1 MPKLDNFFSNTKS
14 EKIEQILTKKMH
26 PQLISIKN
34 LEESKLQYRDIPQ
47 EDVEKLAD
55 LIELD
60 GEVLQPLLVRK
71 AGADTYE
78 ILAGHK
84 RYRAC
89 KYLSEVR
96 KLEQFSMIPCYV
108 KSMTDAQA
116 EFAVYSTNGYN
127 RKTDYEIMREVEGMS
142 RLLKENPELFPEAA
156 SGRLVEKLAK
166 IMNLSK
172 TTVQEYKTI
181 ANNLSDEAMDK
192 FKNNEITKESAKT
205 LAGLS
210 SEEQQQV
217 MSTGVTETKDI
228 KEAVKTLRNP
238 SMSEIKSAF
247 KAMYTST
254 FYPGHVVRN
263 YSSLEECFK
272 EEEGRSHSGHAE
284 YRLNYNCSLRGIKIN
299 NRKEITWHEFVM
311 AATEMGLYNP
321 DDVYN
326 KPSDAEIKLAYNSLT
341 ANADIKKHTSAKLL
355 ENYMNDT
362 YRHQEYLSSTL
373 SYRCSYRGITI
384 NHKEEITWHEFVMAA
399 IRMDL
404 YTFESNDNKETDDEQ
419 LPGQDDIYNHPE
431 YLPDDK
437 ADSSSS
443 NEAYSEENN
452 TNNENSCRNVT
463 DSVTDHEDE
472 SKKVCCIQNSDRIT
486 GIKKIGNCPYCNAP
500 LIYISNKNFCGKCGK
515 KITW

>member
-1 MPKLDNFFSNTKS
+1 MPKLDNFFSNNKS
-14 EKIEQILTKKMH
+14 DKIEQILTKKMH
-26 PQLISIKN
+26 PQLVSIKK
-34 LEESKLQYRDIPQ
+34 LEESKMQYRDIPQ
-47 EDVEKLAD
+47 EDTERLAD

-89 KYLSEVR
+89 KLLSEAR
-96 KLEQFSMIPCYV
+96 GLEQFSMIPCYV
-108 KSMTDAQA
+108 KVMTEAQA

-142 RLLKENPELFPEAA
+142 RLIKENPELFPEAA
-156 SGRLVEKLAK
+156 SGRLVEKLART
-166 IMNLSK
+166 MNMSK
-172 TTVQEYKTI
+172 TVVQEYKTI
-181 ANNLSDEAMDK
+181 ANNLGDEAMQK

-205 LAGLS
+205 LAALS
-210 SEEQQQV
+210 SNEQKEV
-217 MSTGVTETKDI
+217 LASGKTETKDI
-228 KEAVKTLRNP
+228 KEAVKIIRNP

-247 KAMYTST
+247 KAIYEHPLCSKD
-254 FYPGHVVRN
+254 VVKK

-272 EEEGRSHSGHAE
+272 EKKGRTHNGHSE
-284 YRLNYNCSLRGIKIN
+284 YRLSYECSLRGIKIN
-299 NRKEITWHEFVM
+299 NRKEITWHEFVS
-311 AATEMGLYNP
+311 AAIEMGLYNP
-321 DDVYN
+321 DDIYKDNNEDKVIRKCTNGLNPYEN
-326 KPSDAEIKLAYNSLT
+326 CVCCGKDGIKCCAECKEDCNGRCGWYT
-341 ANADIKKHTSAKLL
+341 EKK
-355 ENYMNDT
+355 EV
-362 YRHQEYLSSTL
+362 
-373 SYRCSYRGITI
+373 
-384 NHKEEITWHEFVMAA
+384 EEQI
-399 IRMDL
+399 
-404 YTFESNDNKETDDEQ
+404 
-419 LPGQDDIYNHPE
+419 PGQDDIYNHPE

-437 ADSSSS
+437 ADSNSS

-463 DSVTDHEDE
+463 DSVTDHEEE